1 MSDTFRN
8 LRYFLFHDMSMCLW
22 TGITMIFIG
31 WVFMMGFTTM
41 ITR

>member
-1 MSDTFRN
+1 MGDTFRN
-8 LRYFLFHDMSMCLW
+8 LRFFLFGDYAMALW
-22 TGITMIFIG
+22 TGGMMVFIG